1 MCLTLF
7 PFFCS
12 LQLHAQEQDSVAVRR
27 TFRQNLMEDVTAPRP
42 HDPRRALRLSA
53 VLPGAGQV
61 YNRQAWKVPVIY
73 AAFAGVG
80 YYTYFNYTHMRDYKD
95 EYLYRVNHNDAVNN
109 DEFANI
115 PTSNVYSLY
124 EAYNKS
130 FQLSII
136 IVAAVYGLNLIDAYV
151 FAHLFDFQI
160 NDDLTLN
167 VCPMLMP
174 SLSSSLSGQFP
185 TSFSFS
191 PAAGITLRF

>member
-1 MCLTLF
+1 
-7 PFFCS
+7 
-12 LQLHAQEQDSVAVRR
+12 
-27 TFRQNLMEDVTAPRP
+27 
-42 HDPRRALRLSA
+42 
-53 VLPGAGQV
+53 
-61 YNRQAWKVPVIY
+61 
-73 AAFAGVG
+73 
-80 YYTYFNYTHMRDYKD
+80 MRDYKD

-174 SLSSSLSGQFP
+174 SLSLSLTGQFP
-185 TSFSFS
+185 TSLSFS